1 MYLLPQVIGLFQGPH
16 IRSSCAPD
24 GTWQPYPTCEVK
36 NILDLFI
43 QYFGNQ
49 YPTFGMEND

>member
-1 MYLLPQVIGLFQGPH
+1 MSHGNVLRKPDGDIETLDSKLKLATFQGPH

-36 NILDLFI
+36 
-43 QYFGNQ
+43 Q
-49 YPTFGMEND
+49 